1 MSALSFDPGD
11 RTGWAHSS
19 GVTGTIDVRKML
31 ARDRAEALWC
41 IKQQAV
47 DLMMR
52 HRPELVVIERPLGRL
67 AATLWPETVTQII
80 HMAAWGLRIKRV
92 EITANVWRKLVIGR
106 ANKVTDAEVK
116 EAVMR
121 RRFTPQ
127 NEHEADAAAVLI
139 AEDMIQAQVRLAA

>member
-1 MSALSFDPGD
+1 MTLLSFDPGD

-19 GVTGTIDVRKML
+19 GVTGTIDVRKMM

-52 HRPELVVIERPLGRL
+52 YRPDTVVIERPLGRPV
-67 AATLWPETVTQII
+67 ATLWPETVNQII
-80 HMAAWGLRIKRV
+80 HMAAWSLRIKRA
-92 EITANVWRKLVIGR
+92 EIAPNVWRKIVMGR
-106 ANKVTDAEVK
+106 ANKVTDAEVM

-121 RRFTPQ
+121 RRFAPA
-127 NEHEADAAAVLI
+127 NEHEADAAALLI
-139 AEDMIQAQVRLAA
+139 AEVMIAAQIKVAA